1 MATMRTALTLFLI
14 SLVACGSA
22 AEPAL
27 TTIEAPAT
35 TAVPTAPS
43 TTIGS
48 QPYQVQNCVAPPVT
62 FSALCEVY
70 DLVQKWHVDRPWPS
84 SDLAGVALRSLREF
98 SSTETEP
105 RPRRLVCA
113 VPHEDFTDFC
123 DQLAKMVH
131 ESGIALG
138 PAVDAAVTAMTD
150 VGLDPFSYY
159 VSPDQVGSFRANGL
173 VGGVGLL
180 LDATDAVGSK
190 CAMITTACPLRIV
203 FVLEDN
209 PGADAGLQAG
219 DIVVEIDGEQVDGQG
234 FVSTAAAMAGDET
247 GSIDIMVEREGEE
260 SLTFTIERSEL
271 TVPTVSVE
279 IPLPGVGYL
288 RVPDFEDDIPG
299 LVEEALTSLSEFGPR
314 TIVID
319 LRDNPGGLV
328 DASVDV
334 ASEFIS
340 GGLVLE
346 SFAPD
351 EHLEYTATE
360 GGLATEERL
369 IVLVNQGTASAAEI
383 VAGALRDRR
392 GAVIVG
398 TNTFGK
404 DAVQIPFNLRNGGEL
419 YVAVAR
425 WATPSG
431 LTAGNGGLTP
441 DRELDL
447 TTDMSVEE
455 VVGAALDAA
464 S

>member
-1 MATMRTALTLFLI
+1 MRTALTLLLI
-14 SLVACGSA
+14 SVVACGSA

-27 TTIEAPAT
+27 TALEAPAT
-35 TAVPTAPS
+35 TAVPSVPS
-43 TTIGS
+43 TTVGG

-105 RPRRLVCA
+105 RPRTLVCA

-131 ESGIALG
+131 ESGIAVG

-159 VSPDQVGSFRANGL
+159 VPPDQVGSLRANGL

-190 CAMITTACPLRIV
+190 CAMITATCPLRIV

-219 DIVVEIDGEQVDGQG
+219 DYVVEIDGKPVDGRG
-234 FVSTAAAMAGDET
+234 FAVTAAAMAGNEA
-247 GSIDIMVEREGEE
+247 GSVEIAVEREGGDR
-260 SLTFTIERSEL
+260 LTFTIERSEL

-279 IPLPGVGYL
+279 IPLPGIGYL
-288 RVPDFEDDIPG
+288 RIPDFEDDIPG
-299 LVEEALTSLSEFGPR
+299 LVEEALISLSEFRPR

-340 GGLVLE
+340 GGLVFD

-360 GGLATEERL
+360 GGLATGERL

-455 VVGAALDAA
+455 VVEAALDAA

>member
-1 MATMRTALTLFLI
+1 M
-14 SLVACGSA
+14 G
-22 AEPAL
+22 
-27 TTIEAPAT
+27 
-35 TAVPTAPS
+35 
-43 TTIGS
+43 G

-98 SSTETEP
+98 ASTETES
-105 RPRRLVCA
+105 RPRTLVCA

-123 DQLAKMVH
+123 DQLAQMVH
-131 ESGIALG
+131 ESGIAVG

-159 VSPDQVGSFRANGL
+159 VPPDQVGSFRANGL

-190 CAMITTACPLRIV
+190 CAMITAACPLRIV

-219 DIVVEIDGEQVDGQG
+219 DIVVEIGGEQVDGQG

-247 GSIDIMVEREGEE
+247 GSIDIVVEREGGET
-260 SLTFTIERSEL
+260 LTFTIDRSEL

-279 IPLPGVGYL
+279 IPLTGVGYL
-288 RVPDFEDDIPG
+288 RIPDFEDDIPG
-299 LVEEALTSLSEFGPR
+299 LVEEALISLSEFGPR

-404 DAVQIPFNLRNGGEL
+404 DAVQIPFDLRNGGEL

-431 LTAGNGGLTP
+431 LAAGNGGLTP

-447 TTDMSVEE
+447 TTDMTVEE
-455 VVGAALDAA
+455 VVEAALDAA